1 MPGIP
6 QYVPQSLPHDTDARP
21 DARPVGR
28 PGQGSRSA
36 GDNVRPLVTPSA
48 RALRAAEDQRQRA
61 LDSLALDDF
70 GQQERFDR
78 ITRLARQTLTVPMAF
93 ITVLDRERAWWP
105 SAAGFPPG
113 TPSEIAR
120 EQTMCNTTQSLG
132 ETLVVEDART
142 DPRFA
147 HLDSV
152 VAGVVVSYAGVPL
165 RDSMGHVLGSL
176 SVSDVVPRSLDETAL
191 ATLTDLARWAE
202 QELTAS
208 SEMRQARQVQT
219 SMLPVLPVS
228 TEEWEVAGMCLPAL
242 AVGGDFYDY
251 GVSDDVLHVMLGDVM
266 GKGTGAA
273 LVGAGIRAA
282 LRGTTP
288 AVVAGVDL
296 GVTTTQVARS
306 INTDLERAESF
317 VTLIQAA
324 VHLEDGS
331 ARYVDSGAGLGL
343 VARHDGTSTRVSS
356 LDRPI
361 GVLADDHWTEHDL
374 DLGPGDRL
382 ILFSDGLLD
391 LLDDPLSWFGE
402 MEAMVRDAAD
412 VSDLLGSVGLL
423 ARRRTPLDDVTAVGI
438 FRTPPHRGPRPVP
451 RDGEA

>member
-1 MPGIP
+1 M
-6 QYVPQSLPHDTDARP
+6 A
-21 DARPVGR
+21 
-28 PGQGSRSA
+28 
-36 GDNVRPLVTPSA
+36 
-48 RALRAAEDQRQRA
+48 QRR
-61 LDSLALDDF
+61 
-70 GQQERFDR
+70 
-78 ITRLARQTLTVPMAF
+78 RL
-93 ITVLDRERAWWP
+93 
-105 SAAGFPPG
+105 PPG
-113 TPSEIAR
+113 TPSSAPRDE
-120 EQTMCNTTQSLG
+120 TLCDTTQGLG
-132 ETLVVEDART
+132 DTLVVEDARQ

-147 HLDSV
+147 DLPMV
-152 VAGVVVSYAGVPL
+152 EAGMLVSYAGVPL

-176 SVSDVVPRSLDETAL
+176 CISDTKPRRLDADDL
-191 ATLTDLARWAE
+191 DTLTDLARWAE

-251 GVSDDVLHVMLGDVM
+251 TVTDDVLHVMLGDVM

-306 INTDLERAESF
+306 VNTDLERAESF
-317 VTLIQAA
+317 VTLVQAA
-324 VHLEDGS
+324 VDLDDGT
-331 ARYVDSGAGLGL
+331 ARYVDGGAGLGL
-343 VARHDGTSTRVSS
+343 VVHHDGTCTRLSS

-361 GVLADDHWTEHDL
+361 GVLPDDHWTEHEL
-374 DLGPGDRL
+374 DLHPGDRL
-382 ILFSDGLLD
+382 VLFSDGLLD
-391 LLDDPLSWFGE
+391 LLEDPMTWWE
-402 MEAMVRDAAD
+402 PVEAMVREAED

-423 ARRRTPLDDVTAVGI
+423 ARRRTPLDDVTAVGV
-438 FRTPPHRGPRPVP
+438 FRTPRFHGPRPV
-451 RDGEA
+451 RLDGGA

>member
-1 MPGIP
+1 MPGA
-6 QYVPQSLPHDTDARP
+6 PQSLPHDAHHQPTP
-21 DARPVGR
+21 
-28 PGQGSRSA
+28 PGQQA
-36 GDNVRPLVTPSA
+36 TVHPLVTPSA
-48 RALRAAEDQRQRA
+48 RALRAVEDQRQRA
-61 LDSLALDDF
+61 LDSLALEDS

-78 ITRLARQTLTVPMAF
+78 ITRLACRSLSMPMAY
-93 ITVLDRERAWWP
+93 ITVLDRDRAWWP

-113 TPSEIAR
+113 TPSSAPRDE
-120 EQTMCNTTQSLG
+120 TLCDTTQGLG
-132 ETLVVEDART
+132 DTLVVEDARQ

-147 HLDSV
+147 DLPMV
-152 VAGVVVSYAGVPL
+152 EAGMLVSYAGVPL

-176 SVSDVVPRSLDETAL
+176 CISDTKPRRLDADDL
-191 ATLTDLARWAE
+191 DTLTDLARWAE

-251 GVSDDVLHVMLGDVM
+251 TVTDDVLHVMLGDVM

-306 INTDLERAESF
+306 VNTDLERAESF
-317 VTLIQAA
+317 VTLVQAA
-324 VHLEDGS
+324 VDLDDGT
-331 ARYVDSGAGLGL
+331 ARYVDGGAGLGL
-343 VARHDGTSTRVSS
+343 VVHHDGTCTRLSS

-361 GVLADDHWTEHDL
+361 GVLPDDHWTEHEL
-374 DLGPGDRL
+374 DLHPGDRL
-382 ILFSDGLLD
+382 VLFSDGLLD
-391 LLDDPLSWFGE
+391 LLEDPMTWWE
-402 MEAMVRDAAD
+402 PVEAMVREAED

-423 ARRRTPLDDVTAVGI
+423 ARRRTPLDDVTAVGV
-438 FRTPPHRGPRPVP
+438 FRTPRFHGPRPV
-451 RDGEA
+451 RLDGGA

>member
-1 MPGIP
+1 MPGA
-6 QYVPQSLPHDTDARP
+6 PQSLPRRDDG
-21 DARPVGR
+21 RPVP
-28 PGQGSRSA
+28 PGPRA
-36 GDNVRPLVTPSA
+36 TVYPLATPSA
-48 RALRAAEDQRQRA
+48 RALRAVEDQRQRA
-61 LDSLALDDF
+61 LDSLALEDS
-70 GQQERFDR
+70 GRQERFDR
-78 ITRLARQTLTVPMAF
+78 ITRLACRSLSMPMAY
-93 ITVLDRERAWWP
+93 ITVLDRDRAWWP

-113 TPSEIAR
+113 SPSSAPRQE
-120 EQTMCNTTQSLG
+120 TLCDTTQGLG
-132 ETLVVEDART
+132 DTLVVEDVRE

-147 HLDSV
+147 DLPMV
-152 VAGVVVSYAGVPL
+152 VAGMLVSYAGVPL
-165 RDSMGHVLGSL
+165 CDSMGHVLGSL
-176 SVSDVVPRSLDETAL
+176 CVSDTTPRHLDADDL
-191 ATLTDLARWAE
+191 DTLTDLARWAE

-251 GVSDDVLHVMLGDVM
+251 TVTDDVLHVMLGDVM

-306 INTDLERAESF
+306 VNTDLERAESF
-317 VTLIQAA
+317 VTLVQVA
-324 VHLEDGS
+324 VDLDDGT
-331 ARYVDSGAGLGL
+331 ARYVDGGAGLGL
-343 VARHDGTSTRVSS
+343 IVHHDGTCTRLSS

-361 GVLADDHWTEHDL
+361 GVLPDDHWTEHEL
-374 DLGPGDRL
+374 DLRPGDRL

-391 LLDDPLSWFGE
+391 LLEDPMTWWE
-402 MEAMVRDAAD
+402 PVETMVREADD

-423 ARRRTPLDDVTAVGI
+423 ARRRTPLDDVTAVGV
-438 FRTPPHRGPRPVP
+438 FRTPLYHGPRPV
-451 RDGEA
+451 RLDGGA

>member
-1 MPGIP
+1 MPATSQP
-6 QYVPQSLPHDTDARP
+6 LTPHAEQWP
-21 DARPVGR
+21 AP
-28 PGQGSRSA
+28 PGPRA
-36 GDNVRPLVTPSA
+36 TVHPLVTPSA
-48 RALRAAEDQRQRA
+48 RALRAVEDQRQRA
-61 LDSLALDDF
+61 LDSLALEDD

-78 ITRLARQTLTVPMAF
+78 ITRIACRSLSMPMAY
-93 ITVLDRERAWWP
+93 ITVLDRDRAWWP
-105 SAAGFPPG
+105 SATGFPPG
-113 TPSEIAR
+113 VPADMPR
-120 EQTMCNTTQSLG
+120 EETLCNTTQGLG
-132 ETLVVEDART
+132 ETLVIEDARE

-147 HLDSV
+147 DFPIVTGGLL
-152 VAGVVVSYAGVPL
+152 VSYAGVPL

-176 SVSDVVPRSLDETAL
+176 CVSDTEPRHLDPDDL
-191 ATLTDLARWAE
+191 DTLSDLARWAE

-208 SEMRQARQVQT
+208 SEMRQARQVQN

-251 GVSDDVLHVMLGDVM
+251 TVTDDVLHVMLGDVM

-306 INTDLERAESF
+306 VNTDLERAESF
-317 VTLIQAA
+317 VTLVQAA
-324 VHLEDGS
+324 VDLEDGT
-331 ARYVDSGAGLGL
+331 ARYVDGGAGLGL
-343 VARHDGTSTRVSS
+343 VAHHDGTCTRLSS

-361 GVLADDHWTEHDL
+361 GVLPDDHWTEHEL
-374 DLGPGDRL
+374 DLLPGDRMV
-382 ILFSDGLLD
+382 LFSDGLLD
-391 LLDDPLSWFGE
+391 LLDDPMAWWE
-402 MEAMVRDAAD
+402 AVEAMVREADD

-423 ARRRTPLDDVTAVGI
+423 ARRRTPLDDVTAVGV
-438 FRTPPHRGPRPVP
+438 FRTPVFRGPRPV
-451 RDGEA
+451 RLDGGA